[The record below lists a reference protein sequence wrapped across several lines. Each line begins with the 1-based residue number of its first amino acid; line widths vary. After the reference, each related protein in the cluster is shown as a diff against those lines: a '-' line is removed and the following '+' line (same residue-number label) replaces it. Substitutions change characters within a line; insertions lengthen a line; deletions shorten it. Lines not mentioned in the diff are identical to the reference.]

1 MKYTKYSSFVWAG
14 IGLMLAGC
22 ANLPFSESTQEPPE
36 VSDTATAETVE
47 PLTPLQIKVLDLKAQ
62 PNLYAQ
68 QYSQSNQT
76 LSPLLKKQF
85 TQAIAYKAEGELEQ
99 AESLFKHLS
108 ETQPQLSG
116 VWLQL
121 GSIALLKGSQLKK
134 AAKNTSLDKSETY
147 LTNAITANEL
157 NFKAHNLLGQVYRNQ
172 GQFTQAL
179 HHYDKAIEIW
189 PAFPEAYVNRGILYD
204 LYLGDKSLALDD
216 YTLYQALLDE
226 PSRQVK
232 GWIADLKRQ
241 IKAQQQN
248 GGPQ

>member
-1 MKYTKYSSFVWAG
+1 MKFTKYSSFVWAG
-14 IGLMLAGC
+14 MALMLAGC
-22 ANLPFSESTQEPPE
+22 ANLPFPENSQESPE
-36 VSDTATAETVE
+36 ISATETVE
-47 PLTPLQIKVLDLKAQ
+47 PLTPLQLKVLDLKAQ
-62 PNLYAQ
+62 PNLYTQ
-68 QYSQSNQT
+68 QYAQSNQA

-85 TQAIAYKAEGELEQ
+85 TQAMAYKAEGELDQ
-99 AESLFKHLS
+99 AEALLKHLS
-108 ETQPQLSG
+108 ESQPQLSG

-121 GSIALLKGSQLKK
+121 GSIALLKSSKLKN

-189 PAFPEAYVNRGILYD
+189 PAFPEAYMNRGILND

-248 GGPQ
+248 GGLQ